1 MRIRSP
7 RTKPE
12 TAPPAAEE
20 AVVAAV
26 DAALGFIAGQQWVR
40 RQTAVAVLEAVRDA
54 ARKVD
59 TPQRLYEFIDVALD
73 DCHQDRTLAAPLTDA
88 LLDIRNSSRRRQ
100 EAISPTAMRQRLG

>member
-12 TAPPAAEE
+12 SAPPPAEE
-20 AVVAAV
+20 AVVTAV

-40 RQTAVAVLEAVRDA
+40 RQTAVAVLETVRDA
-54 ARKVD
+54 AHTVE

-73 DCHQDRTLAAPLTDA
+73 DCDQDRTLTAPLTDT
-88 LLDIRNSSRRRQ
+88 LLDIRNSSRDARKS
-100 EAISPTAMRQRLG
+100 SPELR